1 MDSSEE
7 ISWELELE
15 LMGKA
20 AREMEKGNYQKA
32 LPLLNEVLS
41 VNPMKWFAYKCRG
54 LIYADSSNYQKAIE
68 DFNQAIDICLND
80 SNVDDSATL
89 EIYYYLGN
97 VHESIYYANEFLES
111 SIEYAK
117 QALTIYTKIL
127 QIHPKCIPARYRRGS
142 FYYHIAT
149 QTDRSDELLRLAVE
163 DLNFILENEPENM
176 DTTMKMDTVR
186 NWNLARMMLGEG
198 DLSWLE
204 EDSDIYPS
212 GI

>member
-1 MDSSEE
+1 MDRSERMA
-7 ISWELELE
+7 WKLELE
-15 LMGKA
+15 LMDKA
-20 AREMEKGNYQKA
+20 ADEMAKGNDQKA

-41 VNPMKWFAYKCRG
+41 VNPMHLFAYKCRG
-54 LIYADSSNYQKAIE
+54 LVYANLSNYQKAIE
-68 DFNQAIDICLND
+68 DFKRAIDICLND
-80 SNVDDSATL
+80 SNGDDSAAL

-111 SIEYAK
+111 IEYLI
-117 QALTIYTKIL
+117 QAITIYTKIL
-127 QIHPKCIPARYRRGS
+127 QIHPKCIPARYRRGGV
-142 FYYHIAT
+142 YYYIGMQADHP
-149 QTDRSDELLRLAVE
+149 DELLRLAVE

-176 DTTMKMDTVR
+176 DATMKMDTVR
-186 NWNLARMMLGEG
+186 KWNLARMMLGEG

>member
-1 MDSSEE
+1 MDSSERMA
-7 ISWELELE
+7 WKLELE
-15 LMGKA
+15 LMDKA
-20 AREMEKGNYQKA
+20 ADEMQKGNDQKA

-41 VNPMKWFAYKCRG
+41 VNPMHLFAYKCRG
-54 LIYADSSNYQKAIE
+54 LVYANLSNYQKAIE
-68 DFNQAIDICLND
+68 DFKRAIDICLND
-80 SNVDDSATL
+80 SNGDDSATL

-111 SIEYAK
+111 IEYLV
-117 QALTIYTKIL
+117 QAITIYTKIL

-142 FYYHIAT
+142 LYYYIGMKA
-149 QTDRSDELLRLAVE
+149 DRPDELLRLAVE

-186 NWNLARMMLGEG
+186 KWNLARMMLGEG

>member
-1 MDSSEE
+1 MDRSERMA
-7 ISWELELE
+7 WKLELE
-15 LMGKA
+15 LMDKA
-20 AREMEKGNYQKA
+20 ADEMAKGNSQKA

-41 VNPMKWFAYKCRG
+41 VNPMHLFAYKCRG
-54 LIYADSSNYQKAIE
+54 LIYAGLNNYQKAIE
-68 DFNQAIDICLND
+68 DFKRAIDISLND
-80 SNVDDSATL
+80 SNVDDSFTL

-97 VHESIYYANEFLES
+97 VYESIYFANEFLES
-111 SIEYAK
+111 SIEYLK

-142 FYYHIAT
+142 LYYHIAM
-149 QTDRSDELLRLAVE
+149 QTDLSDKLLRLAVE

-176 DTTMKMDTVR
+176 DTTMKMDTVQK
-186 NWNLARMMLGEG
+186 WNLARMMLGEG

-212 GI
+212 GM